1 MNSTWWDWDNLSSS
15 DLIFSFSLFSKIS
28 WQAANSSFD
37 QQQQQKRQPPVV
49 RTFSSL
55 VVLSSSSG
63 RSSSIF
69 RLFWLPFHFFSLF
82 SQSFSSALH
91 FQLLSVALQ
100 SSSLPPLLLLPLT
113 QRAATAAKHSSLLLF
128 FFLTSLWRGAE
139 ENLVFC
145 GVCVCVLLMLL
156 IKRFSFLLFIFYFC
170 LCTSVPAIVSAAFC
184 RVCGFF
190 LLFSLSV
197 WLPTNVSA
205 GSRHLSTTT
214 TITICHNNFAL
225 DCPLRS
231 FSCFFNSPKI
241 PSAETF
247 SYLSVDCVSDW
258 LAAVAGKC
266 VIINHQKRGVM
277 KPKNEK

>member
-1 MNSTWWDWDNLSSS
+1 MAEAAAFIVCSGFLSISFPSS
-15 DLIFSFSLFSKIS
+15 VSHSL
-28 WQAANSSFD
+28 
-37 QQQQQKRQPPVV
+37 RLC
-49 RTFSSL
+49 TFSCCQLLCSRRRCRRCCCCRWH
-55 VVLSSSSG
+55 SG
-63 RSSSIF
+63 LQRLQSIQACCY
-69 RLFWLPFHFFSLF
+69 FFSWP
-82 SQSFSSALH
+82 
-91 FQLLSVALQ
+91 VC
-100 SSSLPPLLLLPLT
+100 
-113 QRAATAAKHSSLLLF
+113 
-128 FFLTSLWRGAE
+128 E
-139 ENLVFC
+139 EVLKKTWYFV
-145 GVCVCVLLMLL
+145 VCVCVLLMLL

-214 TITICHNNFAL
+214 TITICHNNFAF